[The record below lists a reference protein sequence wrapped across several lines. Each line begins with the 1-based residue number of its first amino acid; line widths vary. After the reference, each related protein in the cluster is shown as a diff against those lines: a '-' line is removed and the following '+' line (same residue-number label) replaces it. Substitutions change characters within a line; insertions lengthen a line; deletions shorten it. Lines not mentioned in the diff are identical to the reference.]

1 MFVMA
6 VGYYFGSIATS
17 TTMINIMIILVSIGT
32 AFFKGNVSA
41 VAGQLFDDP
50 EELDSAFSVQYSFVN
65 IGSFVGT
72 IAVGVLYL
80 NIFAHNGVL
89 GFSQSFFVAAILCA
103 VGGIWFM
110 IGWRFLGNAGKRPF
124 KEGLVDEKSDSTE
137 EKRPLTHIE
146 KKRVWAIILVSL
158 FSVLFWVFWYL
169 TYVAVYDYGAA
180 YVNLNVGGYKVPL
193 SWFDSLNSLTCI
205 ALGPVL
211 AALWLKLSQRPQ
223 GDLSLFKKIGFGF
236 IFLGLAFFMLVG
248 AEFSR
253 GIGAPDTV
261 KASIL
266 WIVAFGVLL
275 SLGEMFFSPLGNSF
289 VSKYAPKKM
298 LAVLMGVW
306 TVATFIA
313 GKSYGWI
320 YNFTLQFN
328 MIKVYITIPII
339 LFIAAILLFVF
350 DKKLSSLVEG
360 EDEKAEEKV
369 A

>member
-1 MFVMA
+1 
-6 VGYYFGSIATS
+6 
-17 TTMINIMIILVSIGT
+17 
-32 AFFKGNVSA
+32 
-41 VAGQLFDDP
+41 
-50 EELDSAFSVQYSFVN
+50 
-65 IGSFVGT
+65 
-72 IAVGVLYL
+72 
-80 NIFAHNGVL
+80 
-89 GFSQSFFVAAILCA
+89 
-103 VGGIWFM
+103 
-110 IGWRFLGNAGKRPF
+110 
-124 KEGLVDEKSDSTE
+124 
-137 EKRPLTHIE
+137 
-146 KKRVWAIILVSL
+146 
-158 FSVLFWVFWYL
+158 
-169 TYVAVYDYGAA
+169 
-180 YVNLNVGGYKVPL
+180 
-193 SWFDSLNSLTCI
+193 
-205 ALGPVL
+205 
-211 AALWLKLSQRPQ
+211 
-223 GDLSLFKKIGFGF
+223 
-236 IFLGLAFFMLVG
+236 MLVG

-328 MIKVYITIPII
+328 MIKVYIIIPII

-360 EDEKAEEKV
+360 EDEKSEEKV